1 MIKLRYGRMFRDALD
16 GEHGLDRARLPGLV
30 SRFGLILADVRNR
43 RAAGEYGFYRLVDQA
58 TTVRQIQA
66 FAEGVGQAYD
76 HVLVLG
82 IGGSALGTKA
92 LLNALRRP
100 AWNEWDDEGRDFF
113 PRLTILENIDATTVA
128 AALER
133 IDPRRVLVNV
143 ISKSGGT
150 AETMSQYLV
159 VREWLE
165 QALGSAASRHLVFT
179 TDPARGALREI
190 AQREHIATLDVPP
203 EVGGRFSVLSP
214 VGLLPA
220 ALVGIDVEALLAGA
234 RLAVERSES
243 DDLLQNAAA
252 LYAGLH
258 WAADT
263 SLGARVHVL
272 MPYTDRLREFA
283 EWYRQLWA
291 ESLGK
296 RVDRNGKAVHV
307 GPTPVGAV
315 GATDQH
321 SQVQLFMEGPY
332 DKVITFMTVD
342 DLGVDVP
349 IPRPPD
355 PSAGSGQA
363 PSTSSGQ
370 APSTS
375 LGQAPSISSG
385 QALPPDLAYLPGHTL
400 GELLRAEYQATSA
413 ALAEMGKMSCTLTLP
428 DLTPATMGEAI
439 MFYQLATGYAGAWYG
454 IDPFDQPGV
463 ELGKRLTYAAMGRPG
478 YETESREPPS
488 TTDEV

>member
-1 MIKLRYGRMFRDALD
+1 MIQDALD
-16 GEHGLDRARLPGLV
+16 GEHGLSRARLPELAR
-30 SRFGLILADVRNR
+30 RFDAIQADVRRR

-58 TTVRQIQA
+58 ATVRRIKT
-66 FAEGVGQAYD
+66 FAEGLGQAHD

-100 AWNEWDDEGRDFF
+100 AWNEWDDEGREFF
-113 PRLTILENIDATTVA
+113 PRLTVLENVDPTSVS

-150 AETMSQYLV
+150 AETMAQYLI
-159 VREWLE
+159 VRQWLD

-179 TDPARGALREI
+179 TDPERGALRDL
-190 AQREHIATLDVPP
+190 AHTEHIATIDVPP

-220 ALVGIDVEALLAGA
+220 ALVGIDVDGLLAGA
-234 RLAVERSES
+234 RQAVDRCES
-243 DDLLQNAAA
+243 DDLLKNPAA
-252 LYAGLH
+252 LYAALH
-258 WAADT
+258 WAADRE
-263 SLGARVHVL
+263 LGARVHVL

-296 RVDRNGKAVHV
+296 RVDRQGQVVHA

-321 SQVQLFMEGPY
+321 SQVQLFMEGPF
-332 DKVITFMTVD
+332 DKVITFVTID
-342 DLGVDVP
+342 DLGLDIP
-349 IPRPPD
+349 IPSPTEVSGG
-355 PSAGSGQA
+355 SARA
-363 PSTSSGQ
+363 
-370 APSTS
+370 
-375 LGQAPSISSG
+375 I
-385 QALPPDLAYLPGHTL
+385 PPDLAYLPGHTL
-400 GELLRAEYQATSA
+400 GELLRAEYEATSA
-413 ALAEMGKMSCTLTLP
+413 ALAQMGRMSCTLRLP
-428 DLTPATMGEAI
+428 DLTAATVGEAL

-478 YETESREPPS
+478 YESGPS
-488 TTDEV
+488 EIEAPADEA

>member
-1 MIKLRYGRMFRDALD
+1 VIKLRYGRMFGDALD
-16 GEHGLDRARLPGLV
+16 GEHGLDRARLGELAI
-30 SRFGLILADVRNR
+30 RFAAIQADVGGR
-43 RAAGEYGFYRLVDQA
+43 RAAGEYGFYGLVDQA
-58 TTVRQIQA
+58 ATVRQIQA

-100 AWNEWDDEGRDFF
+100 AWNEWDDEGREFF
-113 PRLTILENIDATTVA
+113 PRLTILENVDPTTVA

-150 AETMSQYLV
+150 AETMAQYLV

-179 TDPARGALREI
+179 TDPARGALRAI

-203 EVGGRFSVLSP
+203 DIGGRFSVLSP

-220 ALVGIDVEALLAGA
+220 ALVGIDVEALLEGA

-243 DDLLQNAAA
+243 DDLLRNPAA
-252 LYAGLH
+252 LYAALH

-263 SLGARVHVL
+263 GLGARVHVL

-296 RVDRNGKAVHV
+296 RVDRNGKPVHV

-342 DLGVDVP
+342 DLGVDLP
-349 IPRPPD
+349 IPPRPD
-355 PSAGSGQA
+355 
-363 PSTSSGQ
+363 
-370 APSTS
+370 
-375 LGQAPSISSG
+375 
-385 QALPPDLAYLPGHTL
+385 LPPDLEYLPGHTL
-400 GELLRAEYQATSA
+400 GELLRVEYEATSA
-413 ALAEMGKMSCTLTLP
+413 ALAEMGRMSCTLSLP
-428 DLTPATMGEAI
+428 DLTPATLGEAV
-439 MFYQLATGYAGAWYG
+439 MFFQLATGYAGAWYG

-478 YETESREPPS
+478 YEPTRRENPAS
-488 TTDEV
+488 ADEL

>member
-1 MIKLRYGRMFRDALD
+1 VIRFAYGRMLQERLD
-16 GEHGLDRARLPGLV
+16 GTRGLSRARVSELA
-30 SRFGLILADVRNR
+30 SRFPQVQAEVRR
-43 RAAGEYGFYRLVDQA
+43 RREAGEYGFYKLIDQDA
-58 TTVRQIQA
+58 PVREIKS
-66 FAEGVGQAYD
+66 FAEGVGQAHD

-100 AWNEWDDEGRDFF
+100 AWNELDDEGRDFF
-113 PRLTILENIDATTVA
+113 PRLTVLENVDPTSVS
-128 AALER
+128 AALAR

-150 AETMSQYLV
+150 AETMAQYLV
-159 VREWLE
+159 VRRWLE
-165 QALGSAASRHLVFT
+165 DALGAAAYRHIVFT
-179 TDPARGALREI
+179 TDPERGALREL
-190 AQREHIATLDVPP
+190 AGREGIATLSVPP

-220 ALVGIDVEALLAGA
+220 ALVGIDIDGLLRGATEALRRA
-234 RLAVERSES
+234 ES

-252 LYAGLH
+252 LYAALH

-263 SLGARVHVL
+263 DLGARIHVL

-296 RVDRNGKAVHV
+296 RVTRDGKVVNV
-307 GPTPVGAV
+307 GPTPVAAV

-332 DKVITFMTVD
+332 DKVITFVA
-342 DLGVDVP
+342 LEQFSEDVP
-349 IPRPPD
+349 IPGRAD
-355 PSAGSGQA
+355 
-363 PSTSSGQ
+363 
-370 APSTS
+370 
-375 LGQAPSISSG
+375 
-385 QALPPDLAYLPGHTL
+385 LPPDLAYLPGHTM
-400 GELLRAEYQATSA
+400 GELLTAEYRATSA
-413 ALAEMGKMSCTLTLP
+413 ALAQMGRMSCTLGLP
-428 DLTPATMGEAI
+428 DLSAATLGEAI
-439 MFYQLATGYAGAWYG
+439 MFFQIATGYAGVWYG
-454 IDPFDQPGV
+454 VDPFDQPGV

-478 YETESREPPS
+478 YAAATPAEP
-488 TTDEV
+488 DEEVV

>member
-1 MIKLRYGRMFRDALD
+1 VIRLAYGRMLQERLD
-16 GEHGLDRARLPGLV
+16 GARGLPRARVSELA
-30 SRFGLILADVRNR
+30 SRFRQVQAEVRR
-43 RAAGEYGFYRLVDQA
+43 RREAGEYGFYKLIDQDA
-58 TTVRQIQA
+58 PVREIKT
-66 FAEGVGQAYD
+66 FAEGVGQAHD

-100 AWNEWDDEGRDFF
+100 AWNELDDEGRDFF
-113 PRLTILENIDATTVA
+113 PRLTVLENVDPVSVN
-128 AALER
+128 AALAR

-150 AETMSQYLV
+150 AETMAQYLV
-159 VREWLE
+159 VRRWLE
-165 QALGSAASRHLVFT
+165 DALGAAAYRHFVFT
-179 TDPARGALREI
+179 TDPERGALREL
-190 AQREHIATLDVPP
+190 AGREGIATLSVPP

-220 ALVGIDVEALLAGA
+220 ALVGIDIDGLLRGATEALRRA
-234 RLAVERSES
+234 ES
-243 DDLLQNAAA
+243 DDLLQNPAA
-252 LYAGLH
+252 LYAALH

-263 SLGARVHVL
+263 DLGARIHVL

-296 RVDRNGKAVHV
+296 RVTREGKLENV
-307 GPTPVGAV
+307 GPTPVAAV

-332 DKVITFMTVD
+332 DKVITFVA
-342 DLGVDVP
+342 LEQFSEDVP
-349 IPRPPD
+349 IPGRAD
-355 PSAGSGQA
+355 
-363 PSTSSGQ
+363 
-370 APSTS
+370 
-375 LGQAPSISSG
+375 
-385 QALPPDLAYLPGHTL
+385 LPPDLAYLSGHTM
-400 GELLRAEYQATSA
+400 GELLTAEYRATSA
-413 ALAEMGKMSCTLTLP
+413 ALAQMGRMSCTLSFP
-428 DLTPATMGEAI
+428 DLSAATVGEAI
-439 MFYQLATGYAGAWYG
+439 MFFQIATGYAGVWYG

-478 YETESREPPS
+478 YPGATPAEP
-488 TTDEV
+488 DEEVV